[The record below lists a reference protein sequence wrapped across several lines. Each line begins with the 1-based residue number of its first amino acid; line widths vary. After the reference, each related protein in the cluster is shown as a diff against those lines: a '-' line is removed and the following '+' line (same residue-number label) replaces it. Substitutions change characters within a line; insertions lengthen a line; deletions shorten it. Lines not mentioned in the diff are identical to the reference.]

1 MCFEIKNT
9 LKNNHYHTLK
19 QPRQNNIMNGS
30 HDRKETWFWYSR
42 TSKGGVFLYIYI
54 KKKIYMHKMHIKWSN
69 KVEKQNESGYI
80 K

>member
-1 MCFEIKNT
+1 
-9 LKNNHYHTLK
+9 
-19 QPRQNNIMNGS
+19 MNGS

-42 TSKGGVFLYIYI
+42 TSKGGGFLYIYI